1 MIVKIENI
9 NHQGLGIT
17 RVNGKVTF
25 VENALPGEV
34 IDIILTNEKKN
45 YNLAKI
51 QKIIQKS
58 SYRIDPI
65 CPYFNECGGCDFGH
79 VNYETELKYK
89 KEKVENILKKYAHID
104 VNIEITPSDKVYNY
118 RNKITLHKQNEKI
131 GLVKKNSSEV
141 IEIKECKLV
150 DEKIN
155 EILHNKP
162 KEGIIRTN
170 GKEIISNENENI
182 TINIDKYKF
191 KVNLNSFFQINP
203 YTYEKMFNH
212 IKKLISS
219 NDVLLDLYSGV
230 GVFSILL
237 SENCKKIYGIEINE
251 NSYKNTL
258 ENKKINNLENI
269 TFMLGKVEDNLPK
282 INEKIDTIIVDPP
295 RSGLS
300 KTTIKQIISINPKKI
315 IYVSCNPMTLARDLN
330 LLNNS
335 YKLECIKAFDM
346 FPRTNHVECVI
357 LLQRKD

>member
-1 MIVKIENI
+1 MIVKIESL

-17 RVNGKVTF
+17 RVNDKVTF
-25 VENALPGEV
+25 VEQALPGETV
-34 IDIILTNEKKN
+34 DIKVTEEKKK

-51 QKIIQKS
+51 QTIIEKNPN
-58 SYRIDPI
+58 RIEPI
-65 CPYFNECGGCDFGH
+65 CPYYEECGGCDFGH

-150 DEKIN
+150 NEKIN
-155 EILHNKP
+155 EILRNKP

-182 TINIDKYKF
+182 TINVDKYKF

-251 NSYKNTL
+251 NSYKNAL

-269 TFMLGKVEDNLPK
+269 DFMLGKVEDNLPK
-282 INEKIDTIIVDPP
+282 IKEKIDTIIVDPP
-295 RSGLS
+295 RNGLS
-300 KTTIKQIISINPKKI
+300 KTTIKQIININPKKI
-315 IYVSCNPMTLARDLN
+315 IYVSCNPMTLSRDLN
-330 LLNNS
+330 LLNSN
-335 YKLECIKAFDM
+335 YNLESIKAFDM
-346 FPRTNHVECVI
+346 FPKTNHVECVCK
-357 LLQRKD
+357 LKSC

>member
-1 MIVKIENI
+1 MIVKIESL

-17 RVNGKVTF
+17 RVNDKVTF
-25 VENALPGEV
+25 VEQALPGETV
-34 IDIILTNEKKN
+34 DIKVTEEKKK

-51 QKIIQKS
+51 QTIIEKNPD
-58 SYRIDPI
+58 RIEPI
-65 CPYFNECGGCDFGH
+65 CPYYEECGGCDFGH

-251 NSYKNTL
+251 NSYKNAL

-269 TFMLGKVEDNLPK
+269 DFMLGKVEDNLPK
-282 INEKIDTIIVDPP
+282 IKEKIDTIIVDPP
-295 RSGLS
+295 RNGLS
-300 KTTIKQIISINPKKI
+300 KTTIKQIININPKKI
-315 IYVSCNPMTLARDLN
+315 IYVSCNPMTLSRDLN
-330 LLNNS
+330 LLNSN
-335 YKLECIKAFDM
+335 YNLESIKAFDM
-346 FPRTNHVECVI
+346 FPKTNHVECVCK
-357 LLQRKD
+357 LKSC

>member
-1 MIVKIENI
+1 MIVKIESL

-17 RVNGKVTF
+17 RVNDKVTF
-25 VENALPGEV
+25 VEQALPGETV
-34 IDIILTNEKKN
+34 DIKVTEEKKK

-51 QKIIQKS
+51 QTIIEKNPN
-58 SYRIDPI
+58 RIEPI
-65 CPYFNECGGCDFGH
+65 CPYYEECGGCDFGH
-79 VNYETELKYK
+79 VNYKTELKYK

-251 NSYKNTL
+251 NSYKNAL

-269 TFMLGKVEDNLPK
+269 DFMLGKVEDNLPK
-282 INEKIDTIIVDPP
+282 IKEKIDTIIVDPP
-295 RSGLS
+295 RNGLS
-300 KTTIKQIISINPKKI
+300 KTTIKQIININPKKI
-315 IYVSCNPMTLARDLN
+315 IYVSCNPMTLSRDLN
-330 LLNNS
+330 LLNSN
-335 YKLECIKAFDM
+335 YNLESIKAFDM
-346 FPRTNHVECVI
+346 FPKTNHVECVCK
-357 LLQRKD
+357 LKSC

>member
-1 MIVKIENI
+1 MIVKIESL

-17 RVNGKVTF
+17 RVNDKVTF
-25 VENALPGEV
+25 VEQALPGETV
-34 IDIILTNEKKN
+34 DIKVTEEKKK

-51 QKIIQKS
+51 QTIIEKNPN
-58 SYRIDPI
+58 RIEPI
-65 CPYFNECGGCDFGH
+65 CPYYEECGGCDFGH

-251 NSYKNTL
+251 NSYKNAL
-258 ENKKINNLENI
+258 ENKKVNNLENI
-269 TFMLGKVEDNLPK
+269 DFMLGKVEDNLPK
-282 INEKIDTIIVDPP
+282 IKEKIDTIIVDPP
-295 RSGLS
+295 RNGLS
-300 KTTIKQIISINPKKI
+300 KTTIKQIININPKKI
-315 IYVSCNPMTLARDLN
+315 IYVSCNPMTLSRDLN
-330 LLNNS
+330 LLNSN
-335 YKLECIKAFDM
+335 YNLESIKAFDM
-346 FPRTNHVECVI
+346 FPKTNHVECVCK
-357 LLQRKD
+357 LKSC

>member
-1 MIVKIENI
+1 MIVKIENL
-9 NHQGLGIT
+9 NHQGLGVT
-17 RVNGKVTF
+17 RVNDKVTF
-25 VENALPGEV
+25 VEQALPGETV
-34 IDIILTNEKKN
+34 DIKVTEEKKK

-51 QKIIQKS
+51 QTIIEKS
-58 SYRIDPI
+58 PNRIEPV
-65 CPYFNECGGCDFGH
+65 CPYYEECGGCDFDH
-79 VNYETELKYK
+79 VDYETELKYK

-104 VNIEITPSDKVYNY
+104 VNIEIIRSDKVYNY
-118 RNKITLHKQNEKI
+118 RNKITLHKQNKKI
-131 GLVKKNSSEV
+131 GLVKKNSNEV

-150 DEKIN
+150 NEKIN
-155 EILHNKP
+155 EILRNNL

-203 YTYEKMFNH
+203 YTYEKMFTH
-212 IKKLISS
+212 IKKLINF
-219 NDVLLDLYSGV
+219 NDILLDLYSGV

-237 SENCKKIYGIEINE
+237 SENCKKIYSIEINE
-251 NSYKNTL
+251 NSYKNAL

-282 INEKIDTIIVDPP
+282 ISEKIDTIIVDPP

-300 KTTIKQIISINPKKI
+300 KITIKQIININPKKI

-346 FPRTNHVECVI
+346 FPRTNHIECVCE
-357 LLQRKD
+357 LKSC

>member
-79 VNYETELKYK
+79 VNYESELKYK

-118 RNKITLHKQNEKI
+118 RNKITLHKQNEKV

-203 YTYEKMFNH
+203 YTYEKMFNY
-212 IKKLISS
+212 IKRLVNENEI
-219 NDVLLDLYSGV
+219 LLDLYCGV

-258 ENKKINNLENI
+258 ENKRINNLNNVN
-269 TFMLGKVEDNLPK
+269 FMLGKVEDNLPK
-282 INEKIDTIIVDPP
+282 IKEKVDTIIVDPP

-300 KTTIKQIISINPKKI
+300 KTTINQILNIKPKKI

-346 FPRTNHVECVI
+346 FPRTNHVECVC
-357 LLQRKD
+357 LLKLR

>member
-1 MIVKIENI
+1 MIVKIESL

-17 RVNGKVTF
+17 RVNDKVTF
-25 VENALPGEV
+25 VEQALPGETV
-34 IDIILTNEKKN
+34 DIKVTEEKKK

-51 QKIIQKS
+51 QTIIEKNPN
-58 SYRIDPI
+58 RIEPI
-65 CPYFNECGGCDFGH
+65 CPYYEECGGCDFGH

-170 GKEIISNENENI
+170 GKEIILNENENI

-251 NSYKNTL
+251 NSYKNAL

-269 TFMLGKVEDNLPK
+269 DFMLGKVEDNLPK
-282 INEKIDTIIVDPP
+282 IKEKIDTIIVDPP
-295 RSGLS
+295 RNGLS
-300 KTTIKQIISINPKKI
+300 KTTIKQIININPKKI
-315 IYVSCNPMTLARDLN
+315 IYVSCNPMTLSRDLN
-330 LLNNS
+330 LLNSN
-335 YKLECIKAFDM
+335 YNLESIKAFDM
-346 FPRTNHVECVI
+346 FPKTNHVECVCK
-357 LLQRKD
+357 LKSC

>member
-1 MIVKIENI
+1 MIVKIESL

-17 RVNGKVTF
+17 RVNDKVTF
-25 VENALPGEV
+25 VEQALPGETV
-34 IDIILTNEKKN
+34 DRKVTEEKKK

-51 QKIIQKS
+51 QTIIEKNPN
-58 SYRIDPI
+58 RIEPI
-65 CPYFNECGGCDFGH
+65 CPYYEECGGCDFGH

-251 NSYKNTL
+251 NSYKNAL
-258 ENKKINNLENI
+258 ENKKVNNLENI

-300 KTTIKQIISINPKKI
+300 KTTIKQIINVNPKKI
-315 IYVSCNPMTLARDLN
+315 IYISCNPMTLARDLN
-330 LLNNS
+330 LLNNN

-346 FPRTNHVECVI
+346 FPRTNHVECVCVLI
-357 LLQRKD
+357 HV

>member
-1 MIVKIENI
+1 MIVKIESL

-17 RVNGKVTF
+17 RVNDKVTF
-25 VENALPGEV
+25 VEQALPGETV
-34 IDIILTNEKKN
+34 DIKVTEEKKK

-51 QKIIQKS
+51 QTIIEKNPN
-58 SYRIDPI
+58 RIEPI
-65 CPYFNECGGCDFGH
+65 CPYYEECGGCDFGH
-79 VNYETELKYK
+79 VNYKTELKYK

-251 NSYKNTL
+251 NSYKNAL
-258 ENKKINNLENI
+258 ENKKVNNLENI
-269 TFMLGKVEDNLPK
+269 DFMLGKVEDNLPK
-282 INEKIDTIIVDPP
+282 IKEKIDTIIVDPP
-295 RSGLS
+295 RNGLS
-300 KTTIKQIISINPKKI
+300 KTTIKQIININPKKI
-315 IYVSCNPMTLARDLN
+315 IYVSCNPMTLSRDLN
-330 LLNNS
+330 LLNSN
-335 YKLECIKAFDM
+335 YNLESIKAFDM
-346 FPRTNHVECVI
+346 FPKTNHVECVCK
-357 LLQRKD
+357 LKSC

>member
-1 MIVKIENI
+1 MIVKIESL

-17 RVNGKVTF
+17 RVNDKVTF
-25 VENALPGEV
+25 VEQALPGETV
-34 IDIILTNEKKN
+34 DIKVTEEKKK

-51 QKIIQKS
+51 QTIIEKNPN
-58 SYRIDPI
+58 RIEPI
-65 CPYFNECGGCDFGH
+65 CPYYEECGGCDFGH

-150 DEKIN
+150 NEKIN

-170 GKEIISNENENI
+170 GKEIILNENENI

-251 NSYKNTL
+251 NSYKNAL
-258 ENKKINNLENI
+258 ENKKVNNLENI
-269 TFMLGKVEDNLPK
+269 DFMLGKVEDNLPK
-282 INEKIDTIIVDPP
+282 IKEKIDTIIVDPP
-295 RSGLS
+295 RNGLS
-300 KTTIKQIISINPKKI
+300 KTTIKQIININPKKI
-315 IYVSCNPMTLARDLN
+315 IYVSCNPMTLSRDLN
-330 LLNNS
+330 LLNSN
-335 YKLECIKAFDM
+335 YNLESIKAFDM
-346 FPRTNHVECVI
+346 FPKTNHVECVCK
-357 LLQRKD
+357 LKSC

>member
-1 MIVKIENI
+1 MIVKIESL

-17 RVNGKVTF
+17 RVNDKVTF
-25 VENALPGEV
+25 VEQALPGETV
-34 IDIILTNEKKN
+34 DIKVTEEKKK

-51 QKIIQKS
+51 QTIIEKNPN
-58 SYRIDPI
+58 RIEPI
-65 CPYFNECGGCDFGH
+65 CPYYEECGGCDFGH

-170 GKEIISNENENI
+170 GKEIILNENEHI

-251 NSYKNTL
+251 NSYKNAL
-258 ENKKINNLENI
+258 ENKKVNNLENI
-269 TFMLGKVEDNLPK
+269 DFMLGKVEDNLPK
-282 INEKIDTIIVDPP
+282 IKEKIDTIIVDPP
-295 RSGLS
+295 RNGLS
-300 KTTIKQIISINPKKI
+300 KTTIKQIININPKKI
-315 IYVSCNPMTLARDLN
+315 IYVSCNPMTLSRDLN
-330 LLNNS
+330 LLNSN
-335 YKLECIKAFDM
+335 YNLESIKAFDM
-346 FPRTNHVECVI
+346 FPKTNHVECVCK
-357 LLQRKD
+357 LKSC

>member
-1 MIVKIENI
+1 M
-9 NHQGLGIT
+9 
-17 RVNGKVTF
+17 
-25 VENALPGEV
+25 
-34 IDIILTNEKKN
+34 
-45 YNLAKI
+45 
-51 QKIIQKS
+51 
-58 SYRIDPI
+58 
-65 CPYFNECGGCDFGH
+65 
-79 VNYETELKYK
+79 NYETELKYK

-150 DEKIN
+150 DDKIN

-203 YTYEKMFNH
+203 YTYEKMFNY
-212 IKKLISS
+212 IKRLVNENEI
-219 NDVLLDLYSGV
+219 LLDLYCGV
-230 GVFSILL
+230 GVFSVLL
-237 SENCKKIYGIEINE
+237 SDSCKKAYGIEINE
-251 NSYKNTL
+251 NSYSNAL
-258 ENKKINNLENI
+258 ENKRINNLNNVN
-269 TFMLGKVEDNLPK
+269 FMLGKVEDNLPK
-282 INEKIDTIIVDPP
+282 IKEKVDTIIVDPP

-300 KTTIKQIISINPKKI
+300 KTTINQILNIKPKKI

-346 FPRTNHVECVI
+346 FPRTNHVECVCE
-357 LLQRKD
+357 LKSC

>member
-1 MIVKIENI
+1 MIVKIENL
-9 NHQGLGIT
+9 NHQGLGVT
-17 RVNGKVTF
+17 RVNDKVTF
-25 VENALPGEV
+25 VEQALPGETV
-34 IDIILTNEKKN
+34 DIKVTEEKKK

-51 QKIIQKS
+51 QTIIEKS
-58 SYRIDPI
+58 PNRIEPL
-65 CPYFNECGGCDFGH
+65 CPYYEECGGCDFDH
-79 VNYETELKYK
+79 VDYETELKYK
-89 KEKVENILKKYAHID
+89 KEKVENILKKYVHID
-104 VNIEITPSDKVYNY
+104 INIEITPSDKVYNY
-118 RNKITLHKQNEKI
+118 RNKITLHKQNKKI
-131 GLVKKNSSEV
+131 GLVKKNSNEV

-150 DEKIN
+150 NEKIN
-155 EILHNKP
+155 EILRNNP

-170 GKEIISNENENI
+170 GKEIILNENENI

-212 IKKLISS
+212 IKKLINS

-251 NSYKNTL
+251 NSYKNAL

-282 INEKIDTIIVDPP
+282 ISEKIDTIIVDPP

-300 KTTIKQIISINPKKI
+300 KATIKQIININPKKI

-346 FPRTNHVECVI
+346 FPRTNHIECVCE
-357 LLQRKD
+357 LKSC

>member
-51 QKIIQKS
+51 QKIIRKS

-191 KVNLNSFFQINP
+191 KVNLNSFFQINQ
-203 YTYEKMFNH
+203 YNYEKMFNH

-251 NSYKNTL
+251 NSYKNAL
-258 ENKKINNLENI
+258 ENKKVNNLENI
-269 TFMLGKVEDNLPK
+269 DFMLGKVEDNLPK
-282 INEKIDTIIVDPP
+282 IKEKIDTIIVDPP
-295 RSGLS
+295 RNGLS
-300 KTTIKQIISINPKKI
+300 KTTIKQIININPKKI
-315 IYVSCNPMTLARDLN
+315 IYVSCNPMTLSRDLN
-330 LLNNS
+330 LLNSN
-335 YKLECIKAFDM
+335 YNLESIKAFDM
-346 FPRTNHVECVI
+346 FPKTNHVECVCK
-357 LLQRKD
+357 LKSC

>member
-1 MIVKIENI
+1 MIVKIESL

-17 RVNGKVTF
+17 RVNDKVTF
-25 VENALPGEV
+25 VEQALPGETV
-34 IDIILTNEKKN
+34 DIKVTEEKKK

-51 QKIIQKS
+51 QTIIEKNPN
-58 SYRIDPI
+58 RIEPI
-65 CPYFNECGGCDFGH
+65 CPYYEECGGCDFGH

-182 TINIDKYKF
+182 TINVDKYKF

-251 NSYKNTL
+251 NSYKNAL
-258 ENKKINNLENI
+258 ENKKVNNLENI
-269 TFMLGKVEDNLPK
+269 DFMLGKVEDNLPK
-282 INEKIDTIIVDPP
+282 IKEKIDTIIVDPP
-295 RSGLS
+295 RNGLS
-300 KTTIKQIISINPKKI
+300 KTTIKQIININPKKI
-315 IYVSCNPMTLARDLN
+315 IYVSCNPMTLSRDLN
-330 LLNNS
+330 LLNSN
-335 YKLECIKAFDM
+335 YNLESIKAFDM
-346 FPRTNHVECVI
+346 FPKTNHVECVCK
-357 LLQRKD
+357 LKSC